1 MIGRQKIKLRG
12 IVMVIGLGLVAMSI
26 PIILYQPEGSTY
38 HWGPLLVFV
47 KNVSPIAL
55 VAGCLFITVFAT
67 HLRIL
72 GIVGCSLLLLGIG
85 STFIAGEVGGMS
97 MGASGWIMAI
107 LTMYLIFPA
116 SVLLCAGTGIASLV
130 KLIADESSAR
140 PSIYATAA
148 IVTVTIILGLVMFT
162 TSASKGPDVEPI
174 IASLESTDDNV
185 RSNAIVEL
193 GQIDDARVVEP
204 LIEILENKD
213 EDASLRAAAAF
224 WLAGETKDVRA
235 IGPLLKALKD
245 KDERVRENAA
255 FSLGAITSAVGIENN
270 DRALQP
276 LIDALQDENEA
287 VRRAAAKSLGWM
299 GDDRAIEP
307 LIAALSDEDSLVQG
321 HAYEALLQITDP
333 PSDQRL
339 SDDPAEWQEWLEEK

>member
-1 MIGRQKIKLRG
+1 
-12 IVMVIGLGLVAMSI
+12 
-26 PIILYQPEGSTY
+26 
-38 HWGPLLVFV
+38 
-47 KNVSPIAL
+47 
-55 VAGCLFITVFAT
+55 
-67 HLRIL
+67 
-72 GIVGCSLLLLGIG
+72 
-85 STFIAGEVGGMS
+85 
-97 MGASGWIMAI
+97 MAI